1 MPRFNANLNITTNRG
16 DTLSASKQGSY
27 EDILNIRQK
36 VGSDTTPIQ
45 FITGSSAKGQAT
57 LLDSKSLIIKNIGN
71 VGAEIVVKSLTHTD
85 GTPDTTGADSFQKY
99 LIGSNDFI
107 YLPNM
112 RQMYGSTTLSS
123 ANSYQLSNEI
133 PSILTYRALN
143 NVGAT
148 DPQLTAEAL
157 DASETGVDVDEGEY
171 FYIGDLIRVED
182 EIMEVTAI
190 SSNTLTVIR
199 GTHGSTATTH
209 VTASAIRM
217 PLFNNLADYDKYST
231 AQTDANG
238 QYTATNFFG
247 FGRNTD
253 GAGNRESNGI
263 VAGSFAIKFYD
274 AGYQELGLSNITSAT
289 KSGLAVST
297 AYQFTVMADGG
308 SATDISFTTDSS
320 DVTFGGTNGI
330 IAKIQDALDTQFYTT
345 GSNLFEK
352 KVTVSI
358 IKGDIRFTSGQYL
371 SGSAIVLGDSSG
383 GDTDIWGV
391 GRFTAVADVEA
402 SVGGKLPPDTMT
414 DKKSGLSVQNTSK
427 FGYDDGFG
435 NITGFCN
442 GSINYE
448 TGAISLTNCP
458 ANANFVVSAN
468 YGSSQSGGN
477 RFTTDDGNCITAI
490 SGRSVNAKIDTTI
503 EIIGL
508 Q

>member
-16 DTLSASKQGSY
+16 DTISASKQGSY
-27 EDILNIRQK
+27 DDIFNIRQR
-36 VGSDTTPIQ
+36 VDNSSTFINLLSASGSKE
-45 FITGSSAKGQAT
+45 SAT
-57 LLDSKSLIIKNIGN
+57 LSDAKSLIIKNTGK
-71 VGAEIVVKSLTHTD
+71 VGAEVYIKALTHTD
-85 GTPDTTGADSFQKY
+85 GTPDTTGNASYQKY

-107 YLPNM
+107 FLPNI
-112 RQMYGSTTLSS
+112 RQMYSS
-123 ANSYQLSNEI
+123 VNNSSGAAYQLSNEV

-143 NVGAT
+143 NAGAT
-148 DPQLTAEAL
+148 DPQLIAEEL

-182 EIMEVTAI
+182 EIMEVTSI

-209 VTASAIRM
+209 VDNSAIRL

-231 AQTDANG
+231 PQTDSNG
-238 QYTATNFFG
+238 QFAVTNFFG
-247 FGRNTD
+247 YGRNTD

-263 VAGSFAIKFYD
+263 VAGSFAIKFYE

-297 AYQFTVMADGG
+297 AYQFTVTADGG
-308 SATDISFTTDSS
+308 SATDITFTTDSS

-330 IAKIQDALDTQFYTT
+330 IAKMQDALDTQFYTT

-371 SGSAIVLGDSSG
+371 SGSAIALGDSTG

-402 SVGGKLPPDTMT
+402 GVNAKLPPDTMT

-458 ANANFVVSAN
+458 ANANFVISAN